1 MKRSVCVVIFLF
13 ILGGIGLAQEI
24 TVTQPAAD
32 VTWNIGAPYLIQ
44 WTSKG
49 TTKPTVKIML
59 WQGSTNI
66 MDIVDSTPNTGSYPW
81 TIPPTLSLGSYKVR
95 VRTIG
100 DTIVGISGAFNIG
113 SAGTAPTTPP
123 VKVVRP
129 IDPGDMAR
137 FRLKFPALSISDVKL
152 SPTLEG
158 FVVTFGYK
166 NSGTGPLPKSS
177 EMPVKPNF
185 RVLIDNREVNQGS
198 LIFPAFPAPPG
209 WEVPTFYGCDIKY
222 QTAPTFDRTWTI
234 GNVITV
240 KINENKVN
248 GMESDSQSYNLKPM
262 ALNYSYDAILTGATL
277 DWDKEILTVNVRF
290 DGQIGTFNKFILFN
304 SAANE
309 YIVDGL
315 GSFLKTINLVP
326 GQRLYSF
333 TQKIEGI
340 ARWRKEYKAYMG
352 VFLVRDSDALYD
364 VRDIE
369 HRNNININT
378 FKQ

>member
-1 MKRSVCVVIFLF
+1 MKKSVCIVTFLF

-24 TVTQPAAD
+24 KVTQPASG
-32 VTWNIGAPYLIQ
+32 VTWNIGGTYVIQ
-44 WTSKG
+44 WTSIG

-59 WQGSTNI
+59 WQGGTKV
-66 MDIVDSTPNTGSYPW
+66 MDIVDSTPNSGSYSW
-81 TIPPTLSLGSYKVR
+81 TIPSTVAPETYKVR

-100 DTIVGISGAFNIG
+100 DNIVGIGAAFNIG
-113 SAGTAPTTPP
+113 SASTTTPP
-123 VKVVRP
+123 IKVFRP
-129 IDPGDMAR
+129 IDPGDRAGL
-137 FRLKFPALSISDVKL
+137 RLKFPALSISDVKL
-152 SPTLEG
+152 TPTLEG
-158 FVVTFGYK
+158 FVVTFAYK
-166 NSGTGPLPKSS
+166 NTGTGPLPKSS

-198 LIFPAFPAPPG
+198 LIFPAFAAQPG

-222 QTAPTFDRTWTI
+222 QTAPSFDHTWTI

-290 DGQIGTFNKFILFN
+290 DGQIGSFNKFIVFN

-309 YIVDGL
+309 YIVSGL
-315 GSFLKTINLVP
+315 GSFLKKISLVP

-333 TQKIEGI
+333 AQKIEGV
-340 ARWRKEYKAYMG
+340 ARWRKEYTAYMG